1 MVYMTHYGNNRS
13 TRNKI
18 ILVILYLSDCLL
30 HLSADIFGL
39 ESELLCYEVDGLG
52 IQTLVD

>member
-18 ILVILYLSDCLL
+18 ILVILHLSDSLL